1 MPVAPERTPLA
12 GRRAARA
19 TALVVIDMFSAWD
32 FPDADALGR
41 AAIRAAGCI
50 AALKKRCDRA
60 GVPTVFVNDNRGRW
74 RSDAPGIVAES
85 AVASR
90 TGAAIA
96 RTPASGRAGLLRP
109 QAQTFGIFCDAARP
123 AAAPLAGPAAHRLGR
138 RRRSVRAPRGDRGA
152 HAGLRRGGAG
162 RLRRRAD
169 RGAQCVGAAPSRVG
183 AQGQGRRQSRPAP
196 RREVSAALARRVARQ
211 PTLPSSGE
219 SADARGD
226 EPD

>member
-50 AALKKRCDRA
+50 AALKRRCDGA

-96 RTPASGRAGLLRP
+96 ERLRPGEQDYFVLKPKHSAFFATPLDLLLRHLRVRRLIVS
-109 QAQTFGIFCDAARP
+109 GVAADQCVLLAAIEARMQDYDVVVP
-123 AAAPLAGPAAHRLGR
+123 A
-138 RRRSVRAPRGDRGA
+138 D
-152 HAGLRRGGAG
+152 
-162 RLRRRAD
+162 
-169 RGAQCVGAAPSRVG
+169 CVGAQTAARN
-183 AQGQGRRQSRPAP
+183 A
-196 RREVSAALARRVARQ
+196 SALRHLESAHKVRVAA
-211 PTLPSSGE
+211 S
-219 SADARGD
+219 RGLRLVAK
-226 EPD
+226 

>member
-50 AALKKRCDRA
+50 AALKRRCDGA

-96 RTPASGRAGLLRP
+96 ERLRPGEQDYFVLKPKHSAFFATPLDLLLRHLRVRRLIVS
-109 QAQTFGIFCDAARP
+109 GVAADQCVLLAAIEARMQDYDVVVP
-123 AAAPLAGPAAHRLGR
+123 A
-138 RRRSVRAPRGDRGA
+138 D
-152 HAGLRRGGAG
+152 
-162 RLRRRAD
+162 
-169 RGAQCVGAAPSRVG
+169 CVGAQTAARH
-183 AQGQGRRQSRPAP
+183 A
-196 RREVSAALARRVARQ
+196 SALRHLESAHKVRVAA
-211 PTLPSSGE
+211 S
-219 SADARGD
+219 RGLRLVAK
-226 EPD
+226 

>member
-1 MPVAPERTPLA
+1 MGTDGVGDRVAIGVGAGVALFHFNLLKSKKTASAAGTQGQAGSVPRKVMPVAPERTPLA

-50 AALKKRCDRA
+50 AALKRRCDGA

-96 RTPASGRAGLLRP
+96 ERLRPGEQDYFVLKPKHSAFFATPLDLLLRHLRVRRLIVS
-109 QAQTFGIFCDAARP
+109 GVAA
-123 AAAPLAGPAAHRLGR
+123 
-138 RRRSVRAPRGDRGA
+138 D
-152 HAGLRRGGAG
+152 
-162 RLRRRAD
+162 
-169 RGAQCVGAAPSRVG
+169 QCVLLAAI
-183 AQGQGRRQSRPAP
+183 
-196 RREVSAALARRVARQ
+196 EARMQ
-211 PTLPSSGE
+211 
-219 SADARGD
+219 D
-226 EPD
+226 

>member
-50 AALKKRCDRA
+50 AALKRRCDGA

-96 RTPASGRAGLLRP
+96 ERLRPGEQDYFVLKPKHSAFFATPLDLLLRHLRVRRLIVS
-109 QAQTFGIFCDAARP
+109 GVAADQCVLL
-123 AAAPLAGPAAHRLGR
+123 AAIEARMQDYDVVVPT
-138 RRRSVRAPRGDRGA
+138 D
-152 HAGLRRGGAG
+152 
-162 RLRRRAD
+162 
-169 RGAQCVGAAPSRVG
+169 CVGAQTAARN
-183 AQGQGRRQSRPAP
+183 A
-196 RREVSAALARRVARQ
+196 SALRHLESAHKVRVAA
-211 PTLPSSGE
+211 S
-219 SADARGD
+219 RGLRLVAK
-226 EPD
+226 

>member
-50 AALKKRCDRA
+50 AALKRRCDGA

-96 RTPASGRAGLLRP
+96 ERLRPGEQDYFVLKPKHSAFFATPLDLLLRHLRVRRLFISGVAGDQCVLLTAIEARIQDYDVIVPADCVGSQTVGRNATALRHLMRAHKVATP
-109 QAQTFGIFCDAARP
+109 Q
-123 AAAPLAGPAAHRLGR
+123 
-138 RRRSVRAPRGDRGA
+138 SRG
-152 HAGLRRGGAG
+152 L
-162 RLRRRAD
+162 RLRRD
-169 RGAQCVGAAPSRVG
+169 
-183 AQGQGRRQSRPAP
+183 
-196 RREVSAALARRVARQ
+196 
-211 PTLPSSGE
+211 
-219 SADARGD
+219 
-226 EPD
+226 

>member
-19 TALVVIDMFSAWD
+19 TALVVIDMFSTWD

-50 AALKKRCDRA
+50 AALKRRCDGA

-96 RTPASGRAGLLRP
+96 ERLRPGEQDYFVLKPKHSAFFATPLDLLLRHLRVRRLIVS
-109 QAQTFGIFCDAARP
+109 GVAADQCVLLAAIEARMQDYDVVVP
-123 AAAPLAGPAAHRLGR
+123 A
-138 RRRSVRAPRGDRGA
+138 D
-152 HAGLRRGGAG
+152 
-162 RLRRRAD
+162 
-169 RGAQCVGAAPSRVG
+169 CVGAQTAARH
-183 AQGQGRRQSRPAP
+183 A
-196 RREVSAALARRVARQ
+196 SALRHLESAHKVRVAA
-211 PTLPSSGE
+211 S
-219 SADARGD
+219 RGLRLVAK
-226 EPD
+226 